1 MGQRFVDLSMPV
13 HQQMKLFPRIAE
25 PKMVMKESWK
35 EFADGIGAG
44 AYGEDHL
51 TAHYSITLSD
61 HAGTHI
67 DSLKHMGD
75 ENSPGPEGIPLEY
88 CFGDGVVL
96 DFRHLEFGSA
106 ITVDDLTGA
115 LGKIGYE
122 LKPRDIVLI
131 RTGAS
136 EYNDEDRYLTD
147 HVGMSAEATKY
158 LIDHDCR
165 VTGIDAPTYDP
176 PVWAMFET
184 KKFWLAHK
192 VMQTD
197 PYWHI
202 ENLTN
207 LGELPSHGFKL
218 SVFPIK
224 WVGTTGAPVRAV
236 AILDD

>member
-1 MGQRFVDLSMPV
+1 MAHRIVDLSMPV
-13 HQQMKLFPRIAE
+13 HQEMKLFPRIAE
-25 PKMVMKESWK
+25 PRMVMKESWK
-35 EFADGIGAG
+35 EFAEGIGADE
-44 AYGEDHL
+44 YGEDHL
-51 TAHYSITLSD
+51 TAHYSVTLSD

-67 DSLKHMGD
+67 DALKHMGT
-75 ENSPGPEGIPLEY
+75 EETPGPEGIPLEY

-106 ITVDDLTGA
+106 ISVSDMEAA
-115 LGKIGYE
+115 LEKINYR

-147 HVGMSAEATKY
+147 FVGMSAEATKF

-165 VTGIDAPTYDP
+165 VTGIAAPTYDP
-176 PVWAMFET
+176 PVWAMFKT

-192 VMQTD
+192 VMMTD
-197 PYWHI
+197 AYWHL

-207 LGELPSHGFKL
+207 LGDLPPHGFKL

-224 WVGTTGAPVRAV
+224 WVGTTGAPGRAV
-236 AILDD
+236 GIIDE